1 MRSAATHLA
10 LAAICAATTSTT
22 AVGAADGRGS
32 GGYHSVPLSKRQALG
47 VPSPLR
53 LAEGRAPNGSN
64 SFPTGGNV
72 YDSNPRPTPPS
83 LPHADV

>member
-1 MRSAATHLA
+1 MRRAATHLA
-10 LAAICAATTSTT
+10 LAAICAATTT
-22 AVGAADGRGS
+22 AVGAADSDGS
-32 GGYHSVPLSKRQALG
+32 SSGGGYHSVPLSKRRALG

-72 YDSNPRPTPPS
+72 YDSKPRPAPAPPRK
-83 LPHADV
+83 V